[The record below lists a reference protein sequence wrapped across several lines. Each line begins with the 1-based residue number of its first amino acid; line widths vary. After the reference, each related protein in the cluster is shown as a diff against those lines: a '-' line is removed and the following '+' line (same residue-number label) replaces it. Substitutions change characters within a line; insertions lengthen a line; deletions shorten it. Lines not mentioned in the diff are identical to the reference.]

1 MSAARPLRRFG
12 AAYALGSILG
22 LMGASLL
29 FLENSCRS
37 IESSLLEEFRII
49 AFLKPDLDEG
59 RRLIVEEKL
68 GALPDVAQTR
78 FVSPQQSLD
87 ALKKEDPDLAE
98 SLALVGEN
106 PLPGAFEVRLDP
118 EAVSR
123 VSQWVLEA
131 YGLTELADIRYQPVL
146 VQAILQVQFYSRFLA
161 LVRGAAL
168 SLGVALLLGSMWLS
182 GPKRAESGAG
192 ESSSEA
198 AGVSWAVS
206 AVGLAMGL
214 FSGAGLSYLLIS
226 PIRQLSGLH

>member
-1 MSAARPLRRFG
+1 MSAARPCAVSGPRTPWVDPGPDGSQPSFPRKFLPFDLSRRF
-12 AAYALGSILG
+12 
-22 LMGASLL
+22 
-29 FLENSCRS
+29 ENSG
-37 IESSLLEEFRII
+37 SSFSTGPGR
-49 AFLKPDLDEG
+49 G

-68 GALPDVAQTR
+68 GRSPTWRNPLRFSSPWTR
-78 FVSPQQSLD
+78 SKGGPGSGRIPGLG
-87 ALKKEDPDLAE
+87 
-98 SLALVGEN
+98 GEN
-106 PLPGAFEVRLDP
+106 PRPARSRCGSIPRRCPGSPR
-118 EAVSR
+118 
-123 VSQWVLEA
+123 VLEA